1 MSYIALEEY
10 ELMKDSKYRVYVSA
24 VDKAL
29 KSFEYTSE
37 WADLISALGKLNKV
51 LLNHMKFPVIP
62 RRIKI
67 SKRLAQCM
75 HPALPS
81 GVHLK
86 ALETYDIIFKCM
98 GTNRLSHE
106 LFIYSA
112 GLFPL
117 LGHAAMNVRPSLLTV
132 YETHFV
138 PLGERLRPGLSGFL
152 SGVLP
157 GLEEGSDYFERTNS
171 LLEKVC
177 EGVGGSHFYG
187 CLWECLASNVAIRLP
202 AISFV
207 LSHFNKKLSMEDQ
220 LHIMGTNIDVMV
232 SALCAALQDSSVL
245 VQRSTLDLL
254 LVGFP
259 MHSSHLVRSDQG
271 RVVTAALTTVLRRD
285 MSLNRRLFAWLLG
298 SEVNMT
304 LMSSE
309 HPLVKRSKIVDNSLS
324 SSNPYFDLYSRDML
338 IQAIKV
344 VLHTCLNESVP
355 DLRPYR
361 LLVSLLDKPDIG
373 PLILDDILYEVFRTL
388 YLACEVSSQRD
399 CKNDSHRMAKSDAVP
414 KSTSYKGSQEL
425 LKTAN
430 LLFSTLEP
438 FYIWQYAGSMFE
450 NACRSIKENQYPTSS
465 IGNSA
470 ASVADV
476 GLNGPLPTWGTNQKV
491 NDIRAKGVDSSSS
504 KHSSVSS
511 ASIGVVKAVGGP
523 CPDVLEV
530 CALTEFLLDMVSLET
545 YVEIP
550 TEHLP
555 ELFLKVITIL
565 IAYCNTLSLSDIT
578 SSLGLCQKI
587 LSKVQP
593 SSNFQQDSLPPKKS
607 TSGSD
612 PSRNGCYKIPPQPGL
627 NNGQFIRKFSEGDG
641 VNLQLPE
648 SKDLKQKNS
657 VSRSRSASDVFDKR
671 LRSEGDTSDGEGESL
686 KDTTDDT
693 FESAVEAGNSEDL
706 WLEGMHNES
715 DAFGVSSAGH
725 RQQSVMQECLR
736 QYEDF
741 YVKFTCSR
749 VFDSKID
756 VLLLF
761 TLLLVPRNETDKD
774 RTLYLMNLLQKCLGE
789 DNLNEQLNAKEGV
802 RVGRT
807 QNNNSKSMDEKV
819 FGKKDGGSSSEKF
832 HSSRGGK
839 LKVGQSLPLDGIDG
853 VSGIVK
859 FRKSDSELLEEAV
872 RRACSLLVELS
883 TFPTYCCPGFPALTS
898 LATNVGK
905 DSEEPRDANLP
916 HWLQVLLVCCCM
928 GESNSSIQLTS
939 VATFLDLIALLR
951 SVTLTSPDCFTQ
963 REELHFGNIDDAR
976 SMSSSIRENII
987 PTSPNGADRG
997 VVSVV
1002 IVPLLTPYHFHYLE
1016 HRTNVFHSVAESL
1029 WNCLG
1034 RQGSARPWAVR
1045 LLYLLH
1051 NAVPEGCSDVVE
1063 DVILESMVNLGSA
1076 EAFDR
1081 FTALWHLGR
1090 DVESMS
1096 GSRVPLLG
1104 DRNSGR
1110 SFDRALLRCLD
1121 ALALL
1126 PASPAR
1132 LRTEAW
1138 LLHSLLRGDASR
1150 ILEPLLLML
1159 LEPSTARIGVLHVRL
1174 QGPGQDL
1181 SPSSS
1186 PSSICK
1192 NSKNSHS
1199 EETVESKIYA
1209 VSSVDGNV
1217 KYHVSGHSSAQP
1229 LFTRPSHV
1237 PRRIFA
1243 ITSLQRSRRKKGG
1256 RSETESLVHGRRY
1269 MAKDSVE
1276 SSAISSVVK
1285 GSMSVFVNPF
1295 SATIGTTDDIKADA
1309 LKFTESDASCEN
1321 PHVLR
1326 AGSSCSDLTENAI
1339 PLKDITLKTESLS
1352 APSVVEIKGS
1362 TPVKS
1367 WGETDVSKDDTISES
1382 ESSCEDI
1389 EEAEAAM
1396 VEDVQTTQ
1404 ELCEEDDQEDEGGKQ
1419 SQNSP
1424 GEEEDSLS
1432 GAMQVVEEILQDVL
1446 HSVVE
1451 RCEGDDE
1458 AVEAEE
1464 RGGGDQISAVD
1475 GRKEDSDA
1483 NVDVK
1488 FSSSKA
1494 VVYPLHSHLL
1504 LYVKAYD
1511 SHRALYALSTFA
1523 NLLRA
1528 DARTVLCAAAA
1539 AGISTG
1545 PRGVLLQT
1553 LLACHRESVFGRG
1566 FNCGSS
1572 SGTGKS
1578 TKEEKVAGG
1587 SYGEGV
1593 SVLSSDSVSTFPKG
1607 SGPSGGR
1614 SSEMI
1619 SRDAAMPAPRVQ
1631 RNDANIQSSH
1641 RLSSSAPTLTSIPST
1656 DTSSSSAS
1664 SFRTCRLLEVAVVVC
1679 LYYIRSYY
1687 PNFIGECLTRTRKNV
1702 FPGLNT
1708 KTSNFPSDLEFIS
1721 NRKAKLLSA
1730 EVLTLIAAELV
1741 QLCGGPGSVVC
1752 NGTAG
1757 HLASGVG
1764 RGFSSY
1770 VGDLLS
1776 RCKVQKITLHCILSS
1791 VHSMR
1796 NCSGSSGSSSSDS
1809 VKGRCSTFTEEIIR
1823 LNDEKCV
1830 DEVHFKGLEHK
1841 DGKECPSAHSESFQI
1856 QLLRLLLF
1864 LIMLED
1870 QVNSQTTED
1879 ENLTRD
1885 CASYSNPQEEM
1896 IIHLKY
1902 RTGLS
1907 IPQQPMFL
1915 AAVMNALKLDHM
1927 RHLHQHW
1934 TSLVTS
1940 ALPYMGHSLTH
1951 VVINVINQLCCNLE
1965 KLSQFYKLQSTR
1977 NEKSRTNRCPEE
1989 GFRDSRTVNQ
1999 NSGLS
2004 WNLRSSGMQS
2014 KDSLFLGHTS
2024 IALDE
2029 NLPPD
2034 YALTQLDSLTLLC
2047 HYCLLD
2053 STPSSQ
2059 QPVFS
2064 FSTSSSSTSS
2074 NGVSP
2079 ANPIASN
2086 GQSPTLTGTS
2096 TGAGGNNGSISSVAN
2111 PGQIFS
2117 NLVHVFMPTPL
2128 SQDGTREKG
2137 QGADPRVAAR
2147 RTVLCNFPR
2156 IIASLST
2163 LWEAVTKCS
2172 CDMDDHCNE
2181 EFPGIG
2187 EGTCGLVLGRR
2198 RLVRQH
2204 LLEFLSPISLHHGSH
2219 FLAAVAIAWQERKQA
2234 DNEKDNDVCK
2244 VLPIPSREQEVLVGL
2259 LSAIRAMPVDTLV
2272 QTVNSVLR
2280 QPPAVVVGGGSTT
2293 SGAQGLVLEV
2303 SLLEFLYC
2311 YLRRSTTARQ
2321 LVDSWSSLAVLLREG
2336 SASSTSSPPAHFL
2349 LLALLNEFVQRASPL
2364 PEKKDQKELQ
2374 DITAKLVEVVGQ
2386 VAGACLEQTTWLR
2399 RNLTVKEEAHQD
2411 TVSNGSK
2418 TSKDSKDVSPGSNG
2432 NGSMPVI
2439 SGSVSITARHSVA
2452 AQLVLAEYLAPLL
2465 DVTYGSQEKE
2475 RVVTLLTGVM
2485 YNITPYLR
2493 NHSSRNAASFLACSQ
2508 LLASISGYQY
2518 TRRAWRKDAFDL
2530 LLDPSLFKM
2539 PPQALMYWH
2548 TIIDNL
2554 MTHDTTTF
2562 RDLMARV
2569 SMAQSGSLSL
2579 FSSREQ
2585 EYEQRAQLLKRL
2597 AFVIFCSETDQYQK
2611 YMPEIQERLA
2621 DSLRLPQVVPSVQA
2635 QVFLCFRVLLL
2646 RMSPSNITSLWP
2658 TIISEMVQVFLLI
2671 EREFTA
2677 DSEEFSSHIR
2687 LLSML
2692 DSSWVVN
2699 SSNGLHA
2706 HGHPA
2711 WLHLQLAACKLLD
2724 LALLL
2729 PAHRLPQFQM
2739 YRWAFVGGVGASDAG
2754 SRGETEEE
2762 SHSNEGEEKVKS
2774 PEFVPH
2780 VTRIARLMNKKLS
2793 KQASEGLTG
2802 GGNLLLTMSSIRSI
2816 KELHPFFSALSENSY
2831 STTAACSYASVAPLS
2846 CSTSLQNPLSTRR
2859 GVSMDGGAVCGKG
2872 GGESASISHIEAV
2885 LESDFLENFAR

>member
-1 MSYIALEEY
+1 MSCIALEEY

-152 SGVLP
+152 NGVLP

-177 EGVGGSHFYG
+177 DGVGGSHFYG

-202 AISFV
+202 AILFV

-220 LHIMGTNIDVMV
+220 LHVMGTNIDVMV

-254 LVGFP
+254 MVGFP

-271 RVVTAALTTVLRRD
+271 RLVTAALTTVLRRD

-309 HPLVKRSKIVDNSLS
+309 HPLVKRSKILDNSLS

-388 YLACEVSSQRD
+388 YLACEVSCIGES
-399 CKNDSHRMAKSDAVP
+399 CKSDPHRTAKPDAAP

-450 NACRSIKENQYPTSS
+450 TACKNIKEKQSITTSTPTSVS
-465 IGNSA
+465 DHC
-470 ASVADV
+470 V
-476 GLNGPLPTWGTNQKV
+476 NGSMSTSGKSQNYGDL
-491 NDIRAKGVDSSSS
+491 RAKGMDPGSS
-504 KHSSVSS
+504 KHLNSSN
-511 ASIGVVKAVGGP
+511 ASVGVVKPVGAP

-565 IAYCNTLSLSDIT
+565 ISYCSILSLNDIT

-607 TSGSD
+607 TSVSD
-612 PSRNGCYKIPPQPGL
+612 TSRNGGYKIPVQPSL
-627 NNGQFIRKFSEGDG
+627 SNGQVVRKHSEGDG
-641 VNLQLPE
+641 MDLE
-648 SKDLKQKNS
+648 FSDTKDLKPKHS

-671 LRSEGDTSDGEGESL
+671 HGSEADMSDGEGESL

-706 WLEGMHNES
+706 WIEGVHNDAE
-715 DAFGVSSAGH
+715 AFGVSSAGH

-761 TLLLVPRNETDKD
+761 TLLLLPRNETDKD
-774 RTLYLMNLLQKCLGE
+774 RTQYLMNLLQKCIGDENLHE
-789 DNLNEQLNAKEGV
+789 QRSAKNVRPSRNLNNHSS
-802 RVGRT
+802 T
-807 QNNNSKSMDEKV
+807 TDEKFV
-819 FGKKDGGSSSEKF
+819 LRKDGNNSSEKLQ
-832 HSSRGGK
+832 SSRSGK
-839 LKVGQSLPLDGIDG
+839 VKEAGQVIPLDSIDKI
-853 VSGIVK
+853 SGIVK
-859 FRKSDSELLEEAV
+859 FRKAESELLEEAV

-898 LATNVGK
+898 LTSEDVK
-905 DSEEPRDANLP
+905 DSNLP

-963 REELHFGNIDDAR
+963 REELHFGNSDDGR
-976 SMSSSIRENII
+976 GIPNTTRDGTI
-987 PTSPNGADRG
+987 PTSPSGADRG

-1002 IVPLLTPYHFHYLE
+1002 IVPLLTPYHFHFLE

-1029 WNCLG
+1029 WSCLG

-1051 NAVPEGCSDVVE
+1051 NAVPDGCSDVVE
-1063 DVILESMVNLGSA
+1063 DVILESMVNLGST
-1076 EAFDR
+1076 ESFDR

-1090 DVESMS
+1090 DVETMS

-1104 DRNSGR
+1104 DRSSGR

-1159 LEPSTARIGVLHVRL
+1159 LEPSTARIGVLHVKL
-1174 QGPGQDL
+1174 QGSDQDL
-1181 SPSSS
+1181 SPLSSLG
-1186 PSSICK
+1186 SICK
-1192 NSKNSHS
+1192 NAKNLSS

-1217 KYHVSGHSSAQP
+1217 KYHVSGHSSSQP
-1229 LFTRPSHV
+1229 LFSRPSHV

-1243 ITSLQRSRRKKGG
+1243 ITSLQRNHKKKTG
-1256 RSETESLVHGRRY
+1256 RSETESLVHGRRFL
-1269 MAKDSVE
+1269 AKDSVE
-1276 SSAISSVVK
+1276 NSAISSVVK

-1295 SATIGTTDDIKADA
+1295 SANIGAADDMKAEA
-1309 LKFTESDASCEN
+1309 LKFSESDASSEN
-1321 PHVLR
+1321 THGLR

-1339 PLKDITLKTESLS
+1339 PLKTITMKSESLS
-1352 APSVVEIKGS
+1352 APSVVEVKGS
-1362 TPVKS
+1362 VPVKD
-1367 WGETDVSKDDTISES
+1367 WDEADLSKDDTISET
-1382 ESSCEDI
+1382 ESSSEDV

-1396 VEDVQTTQ
+1396 VDDLQS
-1404 ELCEEDDQEDEGGKQ
+1404 LDLGEEGSDKGKRKG
-1419 SQNSP
+1419 SQNSS
-1424 GEEEDSLS
+1424 GEEESNMS
-1432 GAMQVVEEILQDVL
+1432 TMQVVEEILQEIL
-1446 HSVVE
+1446 QSVVE
-1451 RCEGDDE
+1451 RCEGDE

-1464 RGGGDQISAVD
+1464 GDAEEQLSPRERRKSNASASA
-1475 GRKEDSDA
+1475 GIA
-1483 NVDVK
+1483 

-1494 VVYPLHSHLL
+1494 VVYPLHSHML
-1504 LYVKAYD
+1504 LYVKTYD
-1511 SHRALYALSTFA
+1511 SHRALYALTTFA

-1545 PRGVLLQT
+1545 PRGMLLQT
-1553 LLACHRESVFGRG
+1553 LLTCHRESVFGRG

-1572 SGTGKS
+1572 SGPGKS
-1578 TKEEKVAGG
+1578 SKDEKG
-1587 SYGEGV
+1587 STGVYGDGGV
-1593 SVLSSDSVSTFPKG
+1593 SVSSSDAATTFAKG
-1607 SGPSGGR
+1607 SGPSIGR
-1614 SSEMI
+1614 SSEMM
-1619 SRDAAMPAPRVQ
+1619 SREAGSSASRASRSDAS
-1631 RNDANIQSSH
+1631 IQSAH
-1641 RLSSSAPTLTSIPST
+1641 RLSSSAPTLTSIPSP
-1656 DTSSSSAS
+1656 DSSSSSAS
-1664 SFRTCRLLEVAVVVC
+1664 SFRTSRLLEVALVVC

-1687 PNFIGECLTRTRKNV
+1687 PNFLGESVNRTRKNASLGV
-1702 FPGLNT
+1702 ES
-1708 KTSNFPSDLEFIS
+1708 KTSNFPGDLELIS

-1741 QLCGGPGSVVC
+1741 QLCGGPGSIVS
-1752 NGTAG
+1752 NGSGG

-1791 VHSMR
+1791 VHSMK
-1796 NCSGSSGSSSSDS
+1796 NCTSSSGSSSSDS
-1809 VKGRCSTFTEEIIR
+1809 GKGKSSTFTEEIIR

-1830 DEVHFKGLEHK
+1830 NELFLKGMEAK
-1841 DGKECPSAHSESFQI
+1841 DAKECPSAHSESFQI

-1870 QVNSQTTED
+1870 QVISLTTED
-1879 ENLTRD
+1879 ENISRE
-1885 CASYSNPQEEM
+1885 CGSYGNSQEEM
-1896 IIHLKY
+1896 IVHLKY

-1965 KLSQFYKLQSTR
+1965 KLSQFYKLQPAR
-1977 NEKSRTNRCPEE
+1977 NGHSRTNRCPEG
-1989 GFRDSRTVNQ
+1989 GFRSHNPGQ
-1999 NSGLS
+1999 S
-2004 WNLRSSGMQS
+2004 WNLRSSGMLS
-2014 KDSLFLGHTS
+2014 KDSLFLGHAS
-2024 IALDE
+2024 ITLDE

-2059 QPVFS
+2059 QPIFS

-2079 ANPIASN
+2079 TNPISSN
-2086 GQSPTLTGTS
+2086 GQTTATLTGTS

-2128 SQDGTREKG
+2128 SQDGTKEKS
-2137 QGADPRVAAR
+2137 QGADPRIAAR

-2172 CDMDDHCNE
+2172 CDLDDNCNE

-2204 LLEFLSPISLHHGSH
+2204 LLEFLSPISLHHGPH
-2219 FLAAVAIAWQERKQA
+2219 FLAAVAIAWQERKKSR
-2234 DNEKDNDVCK
+2234 NESDSDVCK
-2244 VLPIPSREQEVLVGL
+2244 VLPTPSREQEVLVGL
-2259 LSAIRAMPVDTLV
+2259 LSSIRAMPVDTLV

-2280 QPPAVVVGGGSTT
+2280 QPPAVVMGGGNVT

-2303 SLLEFLYC
+2303 SLLEFLFC
-2311 YLRRSTTARQ
+2311 YLRKSTTARQ
-2321 LVDSWSSLAVLLREG
+2321 LVDSWPSLAVLLREG

-2411 TVSNGSK
+2411 VAANGSK
-2418 TSKDSKDVSPGSNG
+2418 TLKDTKDTSPGSSS
-2432 NGSMPVI
+2432 NGSISVM
-2439 SGSVSITARHSVA
+2439 SGSVSTAARHSVA

-2475 RVVTLLTGVM
+2475 RVVALLTGVM

-2493 NHSSRNAASFLACSQ
+2493 NHSPRNAASFLACSQ

-2518 TRRAWRKDAFDL
+2518 TRRAWRKDAFEL

-2539 PPQALMYWH
+2539 PRQALVYWH

-2646 RMSPSNITSLWP
+2646 RMSPANITSLWP

-2711 WLHLQLAACKLLD
+2711 WLQLQLAACKLLD

-2739 YRWAFVGGVGASDAG
+2739 YRWAFVGGVGASDPG
-2754 SRGETEEE
+2754 PRGDAEDE
-2762 SHSNEGEEKVKS
+2762 SVVSEGEEKVKS

-2793 KQASEGLTG
+2793 KQTPEGLAG

-2816 KELHPFFSALSENSY
+2816 KELHPFFATLSESSF
-2831 STTAACSYASVAPLS
+2831 STAAACSYASLAPLS
-2846 CSTSLQNPLSTRR
+2846 CATSSQNPLSSRR
-2859 GVSMDGGAVCGKG
+2859 EGVGADGAVVCGKG
-2872 GGESASISHIEAV
+2872 SGESGSISHIEAV
-2885 LESDFLENFAR
+2885 LESDFLENLSR